1 MNPEEQA
8 RREAAAQRAAELRK
22 QGDAT
27 GWFDVVYA
35 SAAGDATAVPWA
47 HLRPNPLLV
56 EWLERERVDGN
67 GKPALVVGCGLGDD
81 AAALAQAGFTVT
93 AFDISPT
100 AIAWAASRF
109 PDLGIDFRTVDLF
122 QAPEEWDGAFDLVLE
137 AYTLQALP
145 EDVRRRAIERIA
157 RFPAPGGR
165 LLVICRGREPE
176 EEVTDFPRPLT
187 RAELDR
193 FRALGLT
200 EESFEDLRDPENAAI
215 RHFRV
220 VYRR

>member
-1 MNPEEQA
+1 
-8 RREAAAQRAAELRK
+8 
-22 QGDAT
+22 
-27 GWFDVVYA
+27 
-35 SAAGDATAVPWA
+35 
-47 HLRPNPLLV
+47 
-56 EWLERERVDGN
+56 
-67 GKPALVVGCGLGDD
+67 
-81 AAALAQAGFTVT
+81 
-93 AFDISPT
+93 
-100 AIAWAASRF
+100 
-109 PDLGIDFRTVDLF
+109 
-122 QAPEEWDGAFDLVLE
+122 PEEWDGAFDLVLE